1 MLAVCNIRENII
13 HQRLTPNWTYS
24 DEGTVSEMRCVLTLK
39 SLLLPVT
46 CYCMGRNAVV
56 PSPCPRYAFVQAP
69 FSGMGFGTD
78 LERTWNGLEAK
89 EKRTWNGITTESQR
103 THDGTASEGLP
114 EHFSR
119 LYIVFQAYRKPEIML
134 VVMLLRL
141 AATCTIFS
149 ILCVIALLSLL

>member
-1 MLAVCNIRENII
+1 MLAVWNIRENII

-24 DEGTVSEMRCVLTLK
+24 DKGTVSEMRCVLTLK

-78 LERTWNGLEAK
+78 LERT
-89 EKRTWNGITTESQR
+89 
-103 THDGTASEGLP
+103 
-114 EHFSR
+114 
-119 LYIVFQAYRKPEIML
+119 
-134 VVMLLRL
+134 
-141 AATCTIFS
+141 
-149 ILCVIALLSLL
+149 